1 MGRII
6 AIANQKGGVGKTT
19 TAINLAAS
27 LSVAERPVLLVDCD
41 PQANA
46 TTGFGFSR
54 NEQRQNLYHV
64 LLDEAS
70 IEEVVLQ
77 TELENLK
84 LVPSDSNL
92 IGAEVELV
100 DMQGREVLLRKALE
114 KVRDDYEYI
123 ILDCPPSLGLLTI
136 NALAGADGVLVPL
149 QCEYYALEGLSSLV
163 QTIDMIRQGLNP
175 SLDIDGIL
183 LTMFDIRNAISHS
196 VADEVR
202 SYFEGKVFNAIIPRN
217 VRLSE
222 APSFGKPVMLYDPR
236 SRGSESYLA
245 LAKEILSS
253 SN

>member
-46 TTGFGFSR
+46 TTGLGFSR
-54 NEQRQNLYHV
+54 DEQRRNLYHV
-64 LLDEAS
+64 LLNESTIDE
-70 IEEVVLQ
+70 VTVL
-77 TELENLK
+77 TDLENLR

-100 DMQGREVLLRKALE
+100 DMQGRESLLKNALE
-114 KVRDDYEYI
+114 KVKDQYEYI

-163 QTIDMIRQGLNP
+163 QTIEMIRKGLND
-175 SLDIDGIL
+175 SLEIDGIL
-183 LTMFDIRNAISHS
+183 LTMFDVRNAISHS
-196 VADEVR
+196 VANEVK
-202 SYFEGKVFNAIIPRN
+202 SYFKGKVFNSTIPRN

>member
-46 TTGFGFSR
+46 TTGLGFSR
-54 NEQRQNLYHV
+54 DEQRQNLYHV
-64 LLDEAS
+64 LLNEATIDE
-70 IEEVVLQ
+70 VTLQ
-77 TELENLK
+77 TDLENLR

-100 DMQGREVLLRKALE
+100 DMEGRERLLANALE
-114 KVRDDYEYI
+114 KVRDEYEYI
-123 ILDCPPSLGLLTI
+123 LLDSPPSLGLLTI
-136 NALAGADGVLVPL
+136 NALAGSDGVLVPL

-163 QTIDMIRQGLNP
+163 RTIDMIQKGLNP
-175 SLDIDGIL
+175 SLSIEGIL
-183 LTMFDIRNAISHS
+183 LTMFDVRNAISHS
-196 VADEVR
+196 VANEVR
-202 SYFEGKVFNAIIPRN
+202 SFFEGKVFNSTIPRN

-245 LAKEILSS
+245 LAKEILSTA
-253 SN
+253 N